1 MNKTPPAKKIVATN
15 RKVRF
20 NYHIM
25 ESFEAGIVL
34 VGSEVKSIRN
44 HQANIQEA
52 YAGEMGGE
60 IYLFNAYVPEYTQ
73 ANRFNHEARR
83 PRKLLLK
90 KKQANK
96 LIGQIKLKGYTVVA
110 LSLYFNEKNLLK
122 VDLALAKGKTDY
134 DKRDTKKEQDWLREK
149 GRIVREHTKG

>member
-1 MNKTPPAKKIVATN
+1 MTKGILNKKVVATN
-15 RKVRF
+15 RKARF
-20 NYHIM
+20 NYHIT

-52 YAGEMGGE
+52 YAGEMQGE
-60 IYLFNAYVPEYTQ
+60 IYLFNSYVPEYTQ
-73 ANRFNHEARR
+73 ANRFNHQARR

-90 KKQANK
+90 KKQVNK
-96 LIGQIKLKGYTVVA
+96 LIGQIKNKGMTVVA
-110 LSLYFNEKNLLK
+110 LSFYFNEKNLLK

-134 DKRDTKKEQDWLREK
+134 DKRDAKKEQDWLREK
-149 GRIVREHTKG
+149 GRTIREQNN